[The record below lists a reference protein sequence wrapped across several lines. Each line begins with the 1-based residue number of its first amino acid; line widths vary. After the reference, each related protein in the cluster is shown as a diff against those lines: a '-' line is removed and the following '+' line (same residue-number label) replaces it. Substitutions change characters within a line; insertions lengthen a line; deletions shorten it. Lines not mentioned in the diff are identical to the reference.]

1 MADRNLHRVAVC
13 QRFAEAVHAPI
24 ALAHPTE
31 HYFRASGGIRL
42 AAPTAAHADLA
53 RPVVLFVGEDQTGP
67 QPGPHVFLAK
77 SLLHRLARLVA

>member
-1 MADRNLHRVAVC
+1 MADRNPHRVAVC

-24 ALAHPTE
+24 AFANPTE
-31 HYFRASGGIRL
+31 HYFRASGGTRL
-42 AAPTAAHADLA
+42 AAPTAAHPDLT
-53 RPVVLFVGEDQTGP
+53 RRVVLFVAEDQACP